1 MKDFIFNVTTKIL
14 FGKDQMRN
22 LAAEIKNYGSRVLLA
37 YGGGSIKRSGLYDE
51 IIKIFEENDIFYKE
65 LFGIEPN
72 PRVDSAREGVKIVRE
87 NELDFILAVGG
98 GSVIDLSKLVAGAV
112 YLDCDPWDIVI
123 KKAKIERALP
133 IGTILTLSATGSE
146 MDRGG
151 VITNLKTNQK
161 LGFGSEYTLP
171 KFSILNPELTY
182 TVNAKH
188 TAAGIADIMSHTM
201 ENYFTLNDGAY
212 MQNRL
217 AEGILKTCIHYGPIA
232 MDEPE
237 NYDARSNIM
246 WASSW
251 AINGLL
257 STGKATGWS
266 VHAMEHELSAYYD
279 ITHGIGLAILT
290 PRFLNHILNDD
301 TVDMIRD
308 FGINVFGIKASDD
321 KFNDA
326 KKAIARLHMFF
337 EDDMNIPMTLGE
349 VGIDD
354 EKLEV
359 MAEAAARHAGG
370 SIKGVIE
377 LKKEDILE
385 IYKASL

>member
-87 NELDFILAVGG
+87 NDLDFILAVGG

-257 STGKATGWS
+257 STGKSTGWS

-349 VGIDD
+349 VGIDT
-354 EKLEV
+354 L
-359 MAEAAARHAGG
+359 AAQ
-370 SIKGVIE
+370 
-377 LKKEDILE
+377 
-385 IYKASL
+385 